1 MDPSRTSFPLNLQ
14 TVGIAMWRLAVFLE
28 KAAVGRNADGHRLG
42 TRNPKNVL
50 GAVPSLDYTDAD
62 TSGV

>member
-1 MDPSRTSFPLNLQ
+1 
-14 TVGIAMWRLAVFLE
+14 MWRLAVFLE